1 MKRERKDD
9 KEKENV
15 ASRIYQAV
23 RNRKTVQ
30 RASVCAPLAKWVHMS
45 EMRGAPRVRI
55 DEREISVQA
64 VQTSG
69 KCNCWYNYASH
80 SCTADQ
86 MVPGDVFHDKR

>member
-1 MKRERKDD
+1 MTKKRKMSLPEFIKRFGT
-9 KEKENV
+9 EKQCREHLFALRWPNGF
-15 ASRIYQAV
+15 ICP
-23 RNRKTVQ
+23 K
-30 RASVCAPLAKWVHMS
+30 CG
-45 EMRGAPRVRI
+45 GAPRVRI